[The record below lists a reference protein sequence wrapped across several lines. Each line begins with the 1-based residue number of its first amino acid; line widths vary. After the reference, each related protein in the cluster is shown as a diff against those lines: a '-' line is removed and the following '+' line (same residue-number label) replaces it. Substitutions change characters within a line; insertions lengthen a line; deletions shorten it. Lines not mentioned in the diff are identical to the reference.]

1 MTLDLGRYRGLL
13 YRALNPVY
21 ARTPLSG
28 RGAAIYGGR
37 FNQKG
42 RETLYASLTPETALR
57 EANQVGT
64 LQPTTLVAYRADIGP
79 VLDGRDDDALAR
91 YGLDQ
96 AALGA
101 PDWRIRMLTNETVP
115 TQNLAERLIADGFA
129 GLLVR
134 SFARGATDRS
144 LNLVLWRWNTR
155 DDDRLELID
164 DEGRL
169 SD

>member
-1 MTLDLGRYRGLL
+1 M
-13 YRALNPVY
+13 
-21 ARTPLSG
+21 
-28 RGAAIYGGR
+28 
-37 FNQKG
+37 
-42 RETLYASLTPETALR
+42 
-57 EANQVGT
+57 GT

-79 VLDGRDDDALAR
+79 VLDGRDDDALAP

-96 AALGA
+96 ATLGA

-115 TQNLAERLIADGFA
+115 TQNLAERLITDGFV

-144 LNLVLWRWNTR
+144 LNLVLWRWNTG

>member
-1 MTLDLGRYRGLL
+1 MTLDHGRYRGFL
-13 YRALNPVY
+13 YRALNTVY

-28 RGAAIYGGR
+28 RGAAIHGGR
-37 FNQKG
+37 FNPKG
-42 RETLYASLTPETALR
+42 RETLYTSLAAETALR

-79 VLDGRDDDALAR
+79 VLDGRDDDALAQ
-91 YGLDQ
+91 YGLDR

-101 PDWRIRMLTNETVP
+101 PDWRIRMLTNQTVP
-115 TQNLAERLIADGFA
+115 TQNLAERLIADGYA
-129 GLLVR
+129 GLLVS

-155 DDDRLELID
+155 AHDRLELID

>member
-1 MTLDLGRYRGLL
+1 M
-13 YRALNPVY
+13 Y

-28 RGAAIYGGR
+28 RGAAIHGGR
-37 FNQKG
+37 FNPKG
-42 RETLYASLTPETALR
+42 RENPLHLARGGDRAPRGEPGWDA
-57 EANQVGT
+57 A
-64 LQPTTLVAYRADIGP
+64 QPTTLVAYRADIGP
-79 VLDGRDDDALAR
+79 VLDGRDDDALAQ
-91 YGLDQ
+91 YGLDR

-101 PDWRIRMLTNETVP
+101 PDWRIRMLTNQTVP
-115 TQNLAERLIADGFA
+115 TQNLAERLIADGYA
-129 GLLVR
+129 GLLVS

-155 DDDRLELID
+155 AHDRLELID